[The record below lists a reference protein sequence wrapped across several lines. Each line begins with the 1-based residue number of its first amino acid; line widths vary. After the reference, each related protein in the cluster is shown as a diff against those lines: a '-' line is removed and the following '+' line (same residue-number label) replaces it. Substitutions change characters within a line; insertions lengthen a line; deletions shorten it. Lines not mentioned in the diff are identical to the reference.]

1 MRAVPEARNI
11 TAVLGPTNT
20 GKTFLAIDRML
31 GHRSGMIGFPL
42 RLLAREN
49 YDRVCRLRGP
59 GAAALI
65 TGEERIIPPNPRYYL
80 CTVEAMPM
88 DRPVAFLAIDE
99 IQLCADPERG
109 HIFTQRLLHARG
121 LEETMFLGATT
132 ASGLIGRLV
141 PEARFTTRPR
151 FSELRYAGARKLS
164 RLPPRSAVIGFSAA
178 KVYELAEKIRR
189 QRGGA
194 AVVLGALSPRTRNAQ
209 VAMYE
214 AGEVDYL
221 VATDAIGM
229 GLNMAIDHVVF
240 SSLRKFDGH
249 QPRRL
254 VPAEL
259 GQIAGRAGRHMAD
272 GTFGIMADVRPP
284 EPEIIEAVESH
295 SFDPLRAFRWRN
307 SALDFA
313 SPRALRNSLSQR
325 PPASGLVPAQEADD
339 LRALTLLLEQPDI
352 VDLAATPER
361 VRILWDACQIPDFR
375 KTMSE
380 SHAQFAA
387 RIYRFLM
394 ADAGVIPEDWA
405 ARAMAR
411 LDRTDGDIDTLI
423 SRIAH
428 IRTWTYVSHRAT
440 WLLDATHWQERAR
453 ALEDKLSDALHE
465 RLAQRFVD
473 RTAALAVQRLRSGEP
488 LLAGV
493 TKAGKVV
500 VEGEEVGLVAG
511 FRFTPAGFIKS
522 ERHALMTA
530 AHRALQDHMRTRVT
544 ACVAAGD
551 DMFALTGDGYIRWE
565 GAPIATLKRGSAMR
579 RPAIHILPS
588 EFLGPAERHQLRGR
602 LRTWLA
608 AHIADR
614 LRPLTRLEA
623 AQLAGASRGL
633 VYELCEG
640 LGAAPRPRLS
650 AQLKALDPADRTK
663 LRRLGVRLGRR
674 TIYVAGLL
682 PPRGMALR
690 CALWAAHHEIPM
702 PQIEAGDVIS
712 QRPLPGLPA
721 AFFLSLGYVIAGPVA
736 VRIDRIEALIRRLAR
751 FARQG
756 PYLASAADLAI
767 IAVDPPTFAAVIEA
781 SGFVAE
787 HAGDTVTVR
796 LRGRRKRNGNKRTPR
811 PRADADSPFARLR
824 ELQLAR

>member
-1 MRAVPEARNI
+1 MRAVSEARNI

-49 YDRVCRLRGP
+49 YDRVCRLRGR
-59 GAAALI
+59 GAAALV
-65 TGEERIIPPNPRYYL
+65 TGEERIAPPNPRYYL

-88 DRPVAFLAIDE
+88 DLLVAFLAIDE

-121 LEETMFLGATT
+121 LEETMLLGAAT
-132 ASGLIGRLV
+132 AAGLIKRLV
-141 PEARFTTRPR
+141 PGVRFTTRPR
-151 FSELRYAGARKLS
+151 FSELRYVGARKLS
-164 RLPPRSAVIGFSAA
+164 RLPPRTAVVGFSAA

-240 SSLRKFDGH
+240 SSLGKFDGH
-249 QPRRL
+249 AQRRL

-259 GQIAGRAGRHMAD
+259 GQIAGRAGRHMTD
-272 GTFGIMADVRPP
+272 GTFGVMADIKPP
-284 EPEIIEAVESH
+284 EPEVIAAVESH
-295 SFDPLRAFRWRN
+295 DFDPLRAFHWRN
-307 SALDFA
+307 SALDFDSA
-313 SPRALRNSLSQR
+313 RALRNSLSQR
-325 PPASGLVPAQEADD
+325 PPMAGLIPAREADD
-339 LRALTLLLEQPDI
+339 LRALTLLLQQPDI
-352 VDLAATPER
+352 VGLAASPAR
-361 VRILWDACQIPDFR
+361 VRILWDTCQIPDFR
-375 KTMSE
+375 QTMSE

-394 ADAGVIPEDWA
+394 ADAGVIPEDWV

-411 LDRTDGDIDTLI
+411 LDRTDGGIDTLI
-423 SRIAH
+423 GRIAH
-428 IRTWTYVSHRAT
+428 IRTWTYVSHRDS
-440 WLLDATHWQERAR
+440 WLRDATHWQDRTR

-473 RTAALAVQRLRSGEP
+473 RKAAAVVQRLRSGAP

-500 VEGEEVGLVAG
+500 VEGEDVGFIAG
-511 FRFTPAGFIKS
+511 FRFTPDSSVKR
-522 ERHALMTA
+522 ERSALMTA
-530 AHRALQDHMRTRVT
+530 AHRVLQDHMRARVA
-544 ACVAAGD
+544 ACVAAAD
-551 DMFALTGDGYIRWE
+551 DMFALAGDRSIRWE
-565 GAPIATLKRGSAMR
+565 GTPIATLKRGNAIR
-579 RPAIHILPS
+579 RPAIRVLPS
-588 EFLGPAERHQLRGR
+588 EFLGTAERHRLGGR
-602 LRTWLA
+602 LRSWLA
-608 AHIADR
+608 AHIAGQ
-614 LRPLTRLEA
+614 LRPLARLEA
-623 AQLAGASRGL
+623 AQPTGASRGL

-640 LGAAPRPRLS
+640 LGAAPRARLA
-650 AQLKALDPADRTK
+650 AQLAALDPAARTK
-663 LRRLGVRLGRR
+663 LRRLGVRFGRQ
-674 TIYVAGLL
+674 TIYAAGLL
-682 PPRGMALR
+682 PPHAAALR
-690 CALWAAHHEIPM
+690 CALWAAHY
-702 PQIEAGDVIS
+702 DVPVPIVDGSIS
-712 QRPLPGLPA
+712 RRPAPGVPA
-721 AFFLSLGYVIAGPVA
+721 ALYLCLGYVLAGPVA
-736 VRIDRIEALIRRLAR
+736 VRVDKLEALIRRLAR

-756 PYLASAADLAI
+756 PYVASDADMAGIAA
-767 IAVDPPTFAAVIEA
+767 DPPTFAAVVEA

-787 HAGDTVTVR
+787 HDGDAVTVR
-796 LRGRRKRNGNKRTPR
+796 LRGRGKRNGRGRAPR
-811 PRADADSPFARLR
+811 PRRDPDSPFAQLR
-824 ELQLAR
+824 DLQLVR